1 MERKMRIVFF
11 VHSIISDWNNGNAH
25 FLRGIVSQL
34 QMMGHQVVCYEPED
48 SWSLCNLRKNYGDE
62 PIRQFYD
69 MFPDIKLCQYQL
81 SRINISDV
89 LSNVDLVIVH
99 EWNSPE
105 LVKKIGLF
113 KKESKKFKLLFHD
126 THHRSASER
135 GKIQEYDLTHFDG
148 VLAFGGAVRHIYLDQ
163 GWTDN
168 AWVWHEAADTG
179 IFYPQKNE
187 NKDGDLVWI
196 GNWGDGER
204 ADEINEFLIKPVK
217 NLKLKAKVY
226 GVRYPESALQTL
238 SSVGIEYGGW
248 LPNYRVPEIFSKYR
262 VTIHIP
268 RRPYVETLPGIPTI
282 RVFEA
287 LACGIP
293 LVCSPW
299 NDIEQLFV
307 KNNDYVIANN
317 CSEME
322 RMLERL
328 LHEEQFGQSLAENGL
343 NTILERHTCLHRC
356 NELLNIC
363 KSIDQKKVLS
373 TTGQF

>member
-1 MERKMRIVFF
+1 MRIAFF

-62 PIRQFYD
+62 SIGQFYD
-69 MFPDIKLCQYQL
+69 MFPDIRICQYQL
-81 SRINISDV
+81 SRINLSDV

-99 EWNSPE
+99 EWNSTE
-105 LVKKIGLF
+105 LVKKIGQV
-113 KKESKKFKLLFHD
+113 KKESGKFKLLFHD
-126 THHRSASER
+126 THHRSVSER
-135 GKIQEYDLTHFDG
+135 GKLQDYDLTYFNG
-148 VLAFGGAVRHIYLDQ
+148 VLAFGGAVRQIYLDQ
-163 GWTDN
+163 GWADN

-179 IFYPQKNE
+179 IFYPKKKK

-226 GVRYPESALQTL
+226 GVRYPESALQKL

-248 LPNYRVPEIFSKYR
+248 LPNYRVPEVFSKYR

-293 LVCSPW
+293 LVSSPW

-307 KNNDYVIANN
+307 KNKDYVIANN
-317 CSEME
+317 SDEME
-322 RMLERL
+322 RMLERV
-328 LHEEQFGQSLAENGL
+328 LHDEKFGQSLAENGL
-343 NTILERHTCLHRC
+343 KTILERHTCLHRC

-363 KSIDQKKVLS
+363 KTIDQKKVLS
-373 TTGQF
+373 TADHF